1 METRQII
8 AVVCIVGGIL
18 SFVALFLPWGVDPE
32 SNISTIGLDLHNGPL
47 PRTWQAY
54 MPIVTAVL
62 GAIVA
67 LIGVAMAR
75 TDGRKR
81 LALSLVVVVLGI
93 AIIVLG
99 YLVKD
104 IVLGDMVAYYV
115 DGPVTKLSPYNFGF
129 EHGFGQYL
137 SMFGGIL
144 AIAGGVVSVFK
155 GRI

>member
-1 METRQII
+1 
-8 AVVCIVGGIL
+8 
-18 SFVALFLPWGVDPE
+18 
-32 SNISTIGLDLHNGPL
+32 
-47 PRTWQAY
+47 

-62 GAIVA
+62 GATVA
-67 LIGVAMAR
+67 LIGVATVR

-81 LALSLVVVVLGI
+81 LVLSLVVVVLGF

-115 DGPVTKLSPYNFGF
+115 DGPVTKIPYNFGF